1 MSRIEHRLMGSRG
14 NQELRVQLVT
24 PEEPTR
30 TGGESLR
37 STGGFLQAQ
46 LQERR
51 GDEDDGHLGDEP
63 LFMPSVKSTR
73 ELECEIMETIHSLQA
88 GQSVESERLVGVLNR
103 SITAISHWSLQAQL
117 AQLRGNPDDRQA
129 VETSL
134 LRKEM
139 EFLIHRRPSAAEEQ
153 PEPTQGA
160 MRTPPYSRSCE
171 SPRRPVKKPAL
182 AASAAV
188 EDPLALTLVENKKPH
203 PRMRRTSDN
212 PSRNEYVRVFHLRR
226 K

>member
-1 MSRIEHRLMGSRG
+1 MGSSG

-24 PEEPTR
+24 PEEPAR
-30 TGGESLR
+30 SGSESLR
-37 STGGFLQAQ
+37 SRGGFLDAQ
-46 LQERR
+46 LEERR
-51 GDEDDGHLGDEP
+51 GDEDEGHVGDETS
-63 LFMPSVKSTR
+63 MPSVRSTR
-73 ELECEIMETIHSLQA
+73 ELESEILETIQLLQS

-117 AQLRGNPDDRQA
+117 AQLRGNGEDRQA

-139 EFLIHRRPSAAEEQ
+139 EFLIHRRPSAAEEPPCEQ
-153 PEPTQGA
+153 QGV
-160 MRTPPYSRSCE
+160 MRTPPYSRSCD
-171 SPRRPVKKPAL
+171 SPRRPVKKPQPQ
-182 AASAAV
+182 AA
-188 EDPLALTLVENKKPH
+188 EDPLPLTLVENKKPH

-226 K
+226 R

>member
-1 MSRIEHRLMGSRG
+1 MGCGG

-24 PEEPTR
+24 PEEPTS
-30 TGGESLR
+30 GKSESLK
-37 STGGFLQAQ
+37 STGGFLQEQ
-46 LQERR
+46 CRDD
-51 GDEDDGHLGDEP
+51 DEMS
-63 LFMPSVKSTR
+63 MPSMKSTR
-73 ELECEIMETIHSLQA
+73 ELECEIMQTIQCLQK
-88 GQSVESERLVGVLNR
+88 GENLESERLIGVLNR

-117 AQLRGNPDDRQA
+117 AQLRDNTEDRQA

-139 EFLIHRRPSAAEEQ
+139 EFLIHRRPSAACDTLN
-153 PEPTQGA
+153 EPQGV

-171 SPRRPVKKPAL
+171 SPRRPAKKPL
-182 AASAAV
+182 LTNV
-188 EDPLALTLVENKKPH
+188 QDPLTLTLVENKKPH